1 MAPFLIKPAML
12 VLAKF
17 IVRAVAAIHLLGHL
31 VK

>member
-12 VLAKF
+12 VLAKV
-17 IVRAVAAIHLLGHL
+17 IAHAIAALHLLGHL